1 MQTSVAPALP
11 GRSSEKETGKASAS
25 TSNIFNRLHNLFQ
38 TRSFFPGVVIGSLLG
53 FTGLGHPNG
62 SALAEDVP
70 CQTTRARDLTPEQAA
85 SLEKKLEHDP
95 HDLVSRTRLL
105 RYYFGSY
112 RFSDRSVR
120 KQMEKAQTR
129 HILWL
134 IRNRPEARVLGSP
147 VGTIDLV
154 FDPEGYA
161 EGKNAWLDRLHREP
175 ANLKV
180 LEHAANFFTHTD
192 KDLGFEL
199 LQQAQSLDVGN
210 PKWSRD
216 LGHMYSLEIIGEDS
230 PEMITEFADKALVQ
244 FERAYELSDGPWRT
258 GLVKDLAQMATTANQ
273 HGKAREYAQ
282 ALLTHDTTDWNSR
295 DHHHHGHLV
304 LGSIA
309 LAEGDIEESKRR
321 LLAAGESMASLEPN
335 AVEPNM
341 SLAREL
347 LKKGEKEV
355 VLEYLSLCSRSW
367 ERGRDKLEKWSVLIQ
382 AGLEPDFGGN
392 LHY

>member
-1 MQTSVAPALP
+1 M
-11 GRSSEKETGKASAS
+11 R
-25 TSNIFNRLHNLFQ
+25 
-38 TRSFFPGVVIGSLLG
+38 TRNFFLGAVIGSLLG
-53 FTGLGHPNG
+53 LTGFGHPNG
-62 SALAEDVP
+62 SALAEDLP

-85 SLEKKLEHDP
+85 SLEKKLEQDP
-95 HDLVSRTRLL
+95 HDLASRTRLL

-112 RFSDRSVR
+112 RFPARSVR
-120 KQMEKAQTR
+120 EQMEKAQAR

-147 VGTIDLV
+147 EGTIDLI

-161 EGKNAWLDRLHREP
+161 EGKNAWLDRLQREP
-175 ANLKV
+175 ANLKA
-180 LEHAANFFTHTD
+180 LENAANFFTLTD
-192 KDLGFEL
+192 KDLAYES
-199 LQQAQSLDVGN
+199 LQQAQSLDEGN
-210 PKWSRD
+210 PKWSRE

-230 PEMITEFADKALVQ
+230 PERITEFAEKALVQ

-258 GLVKDLAQMATTANQ
+258 GLVKDLARMAATANQ

-282 ALLTHDTTDWNSR
+282 ALLTHDTADWNSR

-309 LAEGDIEESKRR
+309 LAEDDIEEAKRR
-321 LLAAGESMASLEPN
+321 LLAAGESMAWLESD

-341 SLAREL
+341 SLAGEL

-355 VLEYLSLCSRSW
+355 VLEYFSLCSRSW
-367 ERGRDKLEKWSVLIQ
+367 ERGRDKLEKWSVLVQ